1 MGIFEDMGKGIDR
14 FFGQI
19 DNIFTSKH
27 PNCRSKIIHPIFFD
41 GKPRYMD
48 IIPAESYE
56 DYQMRKWLSEVPHGG
71 IVGDKAVLICYNH
84 KHPSQSI
91 LLVEDIEI

>member
-19 DNIFTSKH
+19 DNIFTTKH
-27 PNCRSKIIHPIFFD
+27 PNCRSAIIHPIFFD

-48 IIPAESYE
+48 VIPPESYE
-56 DYQMRKWLSEVPHGG
+56 RYQMRKWLSQVPHGG
-71 IVGDKAVLICYNH
+71 IVGDYAYLIVYNREA
-84 KHPSQSI
+84 PERSYLI
-91 LLVEDIEI
+91 REGL